1 MHLTPEMWR
10 MLPVFW
16 VLGLLGVGCG
26 LPLWLCRVKPNPYYG
41 LTIGEQGGRD
51 DIWYPV
57 NLTLGK
63 NLTGM
68 GARTLIISTAF
79 AFVDW
84 RQPWHYL
91 FVAGSFLLAE
101 AMVFG
106 ASWRMIGK
114 AVQAAQDEEAAKR

>member
-16 VLGLLGVGCG
+16 VLGLLGIGFG
-26 LPLWLCRVKPNPYYG
+26 LPLWLCRVKANPYYG
-41 LTIGEQGGRD
+41 LTIGEKGERD
-51 DIWYPV
+51 DVWYPV
-57 NLTLGK
+57 NFTLGR

-68 GARTLIISTAF
+68 GVRTIMISTAF

-91 FVAGSFLLAE
+91 VVAGSFLLAE
-101 AMVFG
+101 AMLFG
-106 ASWRMIGK
+106 ARWRVLGK
-114 AVQAAQDEEAAKR
+114 AVQEAQDEGAAGL